1 VKRIP
6 NYLTAFL
13 ILLSLARC
21 PAQTNAA
28 TATKTSPKVKEHP
41 QRQGLY
47 GPVIAANNQFAVRFF
62 KAAYESSSQKN
73 VLTAP
78 ASLSYAFALLL
89 NGSAGSGRD
98 QIADL
103 FDLKDI
109 PLDRINQGNAA
120 LRGPWVSTRS
130 WAKTGGHSSLIE
142 LQAHSG
148 FRRVLSP
155 DRFCRWTQASTD
167 TPCSPRR
174 PTPTLINHWASLKTH
189 GKLNNIIQDI
199 GDDDFVLAT
208 VVDFK
213 SRLVEPFSPSETHPG
228 DFTGNWSPC
237 FL

>member
-1 VKRIP
+1 
-6 NYLTAFL
+6 
-13 ILLSLARC
+13 
-21 PAQTNAA
+21 
-28 TATKTSPKVKEHP
+28 VKEHP
-41 QRQGLY
+41 QRQELY

-78 ASLSYAFALLL
+78 ASLSYAFAVLL

-120 LRGPWVSTRS
+120 LRAIRKSHPIEKSSSKRPLGFNEVVGEDGWSFQPYRIAGALWVPKGAFARS
-130 WAKTGGHSSLIE
+130 FLSLNT
-142 LQAHSG
+142 SFYG
-148 FRRVLSP
+148 YTMF
-155 DRFCRWTQASTD
+155 
-167 TPCSPRR
+167 PRR

-213 SRLVEPFSPSETHPG
+213 SRWVEPFSPSETHPG
-228 DFTGNWSPC
+228 DFTGN
-237 FL
+237 